1 MAPEYVQPY
10 VKALKTDDRKAEV
23 IAEAATRPTM
33 RLVTTKSEAQLDLQ
47 ILHRACVAGREEDE
61 LRCDLADRNP
71 RIFHSKDNLAFIEAK
86 VAVALRHMRFS
97 ERGQSPRTPRKSHF
111 KIESTP
117 LTTYVSAT

>member
-10 VKALKTDDRKAEV
+10 VKALKTDDREAEA

-47 ILHRACVAGREEDE
+47 ILHRACEAGREAEE

-71 RIFHSKDNLAFIEAK
+71 CIFHSKDNLAFIEAK
-86 VAVALRHMRFS
+86 VAVALRHMRFPKGGKAP
-97 ERGQSPRTPRKSHF
+97 ELLGNRTSR
-111 KIESTP
+111 
-117 LTTYVSAT
+117 